1 MIYIETHAGDDE
13 NIANKKP
20 LAGSQVSGVPAASTA
35 HKVKNLEHMKLIFH
49 ESGSSCRKM
58 QLD

>member
-35 HKVKNLEHMKLIFH
+35 HKVKKFRTHETNL
-49 ESGSSCRKM
+49 S
-58 QLD
+58 